1 MVLPLPRLNPTPGGN
16 MKKIGLLCSIAVLA
30 ACSTDKLTTIQN
42 NLSNFYFL
50 RLTPEA
56 ASIAVGQTQT
66 LTVTAYDAGPCGGA
80 ACNVL
85 TPGNPITVPGTPTFR
100 STDTTKVKVS
110 AAGVATAIATGTAS
124 VIATLQ
130 DIPGALSSSS
140 VTRADTTIFT
150 VTAAPTSFGSIALSA
165 SRATDGAASPDTLVV
180 TFTDANGT
188 TNGTQKAGTTTG
200 IGATVGRPQFYS
212 SDPSIATV
220 GTTGII
226 TGVRP
231 GTATITG
238 VITVN
243 GVTKSATFNVTITD
257 PITATFSVILA
268 VSQSTP
274 TGQAVVFFPGS
285 LTVSATEAV
294 AEGKTG
300 AVVTWS
306 VPAGTFTTTTTPN
319 DTQCFNITFANPGA
333 ALATASGQPSGDIG
347 KLCNGQSASR
357 LFSALGSYAFTNT
370 TTGATGTLIV
380 K

>member
-1 MVLPLPRLNPTPGGN
+1 
-16 MKKIGLLCSIAVLA
+16 MKKVGLAYFVALLV
-30 ACSTDKLTTIQN
+30 ACNTDKLTTIQN
-42 NLSNFYFL
+42 GLSNFYAL

-56 ASIAVGQTQT
+56 ASIAVGQTQQ
-66 LTVTAYDAGPCGGA
+66 LTVTAFDAGPCGGA
-80 ACNVL
+80 TCDVL

-110 AAGVATAIATGTAS
+110 AAGVATGIATGSAS

-130 DIPGALSSSS
+130 DIPGSLGSAS

-150 VTAAPTSFGSIALSA
+150 VTAAATSFGSIALSA

-180 TFTDANGT
+180 TYTDANGA
-188 TNGTQKAGTTTG
+188 TNGTQKAATTTG

-212 SDPSIATV
+212 SDPSVATV

-231 GTATITG
+231 GTATITA

-243 GVTKSATFNVTITD
+243 GVTKSSTFNVTITD
-257 PITATFSVILA
+257 PITATFSIILA
-268 VSQSTP
+268 VSQPTP
-274 TGQAVVFFPGS
+274 SALNVVFFPGT

-300 AVVTWS
+300 AVVTWT
-306 VPAGTFTTTTTPN
+306 VPAGTFTSTTTPN
-319 DTQCFNITFANPGA
+319 DTQCFNITFANPSA

-357 LFSALGSYAFTNT
+357 LFSTLGSYSFTNT
-370 TTGATGTLIV
+370 TTSVTGTLIV